1 MYDDMRKDYELS
13 VLLLC
18 CYEMNGLLEIMLGV
32 GLFNCLR
39 AHKIYAYGI
48 TLIYLRL
55 GS

>member
-32 GLFNCLR
+32 GLF
-39 AHKIYAYGI
+39 KIYAYGI